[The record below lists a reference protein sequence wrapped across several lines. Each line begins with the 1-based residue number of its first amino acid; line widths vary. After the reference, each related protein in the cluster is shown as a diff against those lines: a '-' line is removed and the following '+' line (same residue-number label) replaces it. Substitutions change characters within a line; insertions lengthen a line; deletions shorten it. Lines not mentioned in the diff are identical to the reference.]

1 MITKMKQILGAAA
14 AMLMLAACG
23 SPKTNLPLE
32 GTQWKLTEMDGK
44 ADPAFAA
51 GEDTFNFTLDPSR
64 MMVYGVGACNRLFG
78 PYELEEGNGL
88 DIERLA
94 STMMACPNM
103 DLESRF
109 AKLLEEADK
118 YEIDGG
124 SQDTVIAARELAL
137 AGNDNRN
144 WVNDHTV
151 YTHGYGVV
159 AAYGNKVTADGQ
171 PEFFESGIPTQG
183 KLTESEKY
191 EPRIYFSPNTT
202 EYSIL
207 GAPEGTQAWEFD
219 YPTGSEGALTTF
231 KGDGGPSVGNL
242 FSRILYAIR
251 FGSDQILFSDRV
263 TSESQI
269 LYDRSPKE
277 RVAKVAPYLTLDGR
291 VYPAVVDGRVKWI
304 VDGYTPYDP

>member
-78 PYELEEGNGL
+78 PYELEERNGF

-118 YEIDGG
+118 YEIDGDVLTLFDDG
-124 SQDTVIAARELAL
+124 KKAL
-137 AGNDNRN
+137 
-144 WVNDHTV
+144 V
-151 YTHGYGVV
+151 
-159 AAYGNKVTADGQ
+159 
-171 PEFFESGIPTQG
+171 
-183 KLTESEKY
+183 
-191 EPRIYFSPNTT
+191 
-202 EYSIL
+202 
-207 GAPEGTQAWEFD
+207 
-219 YPTGSEGALTTF
+219 F
-231 KGDGGPSVGNL
+231 KGTKAEPLPAAEPAAVGGG
-242 FSRILYAIR
+242 SRNR
-251 FGSDQILFSDRV
+251 FGEDRRPGRETDARREEIGRTV
-263 TSESQI
+263 FVENG
-269 LYDRSPKE
+269 DPE
-277 RVAKVAPYLTLDGR
+277 RIAVFVF
-291 VYPAVVDGRVKWI
+291 VWMECYPNSSLSTCASR
-304 VDGYTPYDP
+304 

>member
-118 YEIDGG
+118 YEIDGDVLTLFDDG
-124 SQDTVIAARELAL
+124 KKAL
-137 AGNDNRN
+137 
-144 WVNDHTV
+144 V
-151 YTHGYGVV
+151 
-159 AAYGNKVTADGQ
+159 
-171 PEFFESGIPTQG
+171 
-183 KLTESEKY
+183 
-191 EPRIYFSPNTT
+191 
-202 EYSIL
+202 
-207 GAPEGTQAWEFD
+207 
-219 YPTGSEGALTTF
+219 F
-231 KGDGGPSVGNL
+231 KGNEGRTAACGRTCGCRGG
-242 FSRILYAIR
+242 SRNR
-251 FGSDQILFSDRV
+251 FGEDRRPGRETDARREEIGRRYIVQIPGTD
-263 TSESQI
+263 
-269 LYDRSPKE
+269 
-277 RVAKVAPYLTLDGR
+277 
-291 VYPAVVDGRVKWI
+291 
-304 VDGYTPYDP
+304 